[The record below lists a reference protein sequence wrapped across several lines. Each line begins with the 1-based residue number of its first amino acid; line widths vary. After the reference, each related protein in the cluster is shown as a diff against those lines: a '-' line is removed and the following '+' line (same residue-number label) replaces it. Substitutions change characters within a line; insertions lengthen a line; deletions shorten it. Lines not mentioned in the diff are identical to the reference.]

1 MAQSSSSS
9 TIVYKPICTELG
21 QGAARGCSSEVPFQ
35 MAFRRN
41 RVQTGVA
48 WRLHNGGVRD
58 VHGVGS
64 AFSSKEASNA
74 RRSTITSTQRLYR
87 DRQAR
92 RQRSQLRCSEPSLS
106 RKRVDRSTAIG
117 EPGSLHLRPP
127 SSTLQGLGLELE
139 LLFIAAAFN
148 TERASVDTRRRGTHH
163 ECARRIACTVSVHAA
178 AAPVANFA
186 KQNFYC
192 IGQHAL

>member
-139 LLFIAAAFN
+139 LLLQRRSILKEPRSTRADVARTMSVRAALLAPYPCMPQRHRSRISRSRISIA
-148 TERASVDTRRRGTHH
+148 
-163 ECARRIACTVSVHAA
+163 
-178 AAPVANFA
+178 
-186 KQNFYC
+186 
-192 IGQHAL
+192 